1 MSLRTLYNFDHV
13 DKLNVKP
20 IVKSKL
26 DVLKEQIPTKTKG
39 RFSEEVSKAVKTNA
53 ELALQSSREL
63 LEKNVSYR
71 EFSDWKKKL

>member
-26 DVLKEQIPTKTKG
+26 DVLKEKIPTKTKG

-53 ELALQSSREL
+53 ELAL
-63 LEKNVSYR
+63 
-71 EFSDWKKKL
+71 